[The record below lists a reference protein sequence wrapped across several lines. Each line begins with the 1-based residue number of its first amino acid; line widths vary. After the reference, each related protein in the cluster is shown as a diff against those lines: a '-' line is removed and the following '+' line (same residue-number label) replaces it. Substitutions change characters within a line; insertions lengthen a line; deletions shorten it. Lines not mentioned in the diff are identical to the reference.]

1 MGDVADE
8 VTHELLFKFLKML
21 IDLGG
26 NEENQDLTAF
36 FKVVGKALH
45 IMALSTPCMDMLV

>member
-36 FKVVGKALH
+36 FRVVGKALH
-45 IMALSTPCMDMLV
+45 IMASPTPSIDMLL